1 MKFAFSTNAY
11 IHHTLE
17 EAIESIARLGYQ
29 GVEILADKPHAF
41 LDEEWSESDHHHLKS
56 VLSSCGVSVSNIN
69 ANTAR
74 GFFSA
79 SEKTDNPFE
88 PSLSNPDKLLRR
100 WRIDYTRRCVDLAAS
115 LDCRS
120 VSVTSGPDAGADRG
134 VRMGLFM
141 ESLEEVLEYSSSQGV
156 FIGIEYEPGLLIGN
170 AWKTFRV
177 LDMFQS
183 PYLGVNLDIGH
194 ACVLGED
201 PAEVIHL
208 FGSGILNI
216 HLEDIKDRRHFHLIP
231 GLGDIDFDS
240 LMGALKDIDYGHYLT
255 VELYTYSDRPS
266 EAAAEA
272 LAFLRKRLPIRKGEG
287 DENH

>member
-1 MKFAFSTNAY
+1 VRLAFSTNAY
-11 IHHTLE
+11 VRYPLE
-17 EAIESIARLGYQ
+17 EAIQSIARLGYD
-29 GVEILADKPHAF
+29 GVEILADRPHAF
-41 LDEEWSESDHHHLKS
+41 LDEEWDAGDHDNLKA
-56 VLSSCGVSVSNIN
+56 VLSAHGLSVSNIN

-74 GFFSA
+74 GFFSP
-79 SEKTDNPFE
+79 EKLDDPFE

-100 WRIDYTRRCVDLAAS
+100 WRIDYTKRCIDLASS
-115 LDCRS
+115 LGSRS
-120 VSVTSGPDAGADRG
+120 VSVTSGPDASVDRG

-141 ESLEEVLEYSSSQGV
+141 ESLEEILEYSSGQGV
-156 FIGIEYEPGLLIGN
+156 FIGIEYEPGLLIGD

-177 LDMFQS
+177 LDIFQS

-201 PAEVIHL
+201 LGEVIHL

-216 HLEDIKDRRHFHLIP
+216 HIEDIKDRRHFHLIP

-240 LMGALKDIDYGHYLT
+240 FIRALKDIDYDHYLT
-255 VELYTYSDRPS
+255 VELYTYSEAPA

-272 LAFLRKRLPIRKGEG
+272 LAFFRKRFPILKGEG
-287 DENH
+287 NENN